1 MPKVALTALRDRQA
15 TSACYFKLVH
25 AQHRETAEQ
34 TGMQRIA
41 KHLRIG
47 RRWITIGWQLFRRN
61 PWLLGGM
68 GFTTA
73 VLISALALIPL
84 LGSLLIALLAPILLA
99 SAYLAIDNVHK
110 QKISLP
116 AALRVPALKQSP
128 RHLVDVLRDEARI
141 FPTAVACVY
150 STAGALLINL
160 LVHLLA
166 GDAWVATWSSLEWMS
181 LLGVFA
187 AALLGLV
194 LYAVLAA
201 TLIYALPL
209 AFLLDE
215 PLVPSLLRSLKASR
229 HFALALLVLLG
240 LFLAPLLLGAVV
252 SCISPWTAYPIWL
265 VTGTVVLP
273 VVAAGLYGSYHDIF
287 AGQRARRRMAAR
299 DDDVTDR
306 NLTLTPARR

>member
-1 MPKVALTALRDRQA
+1 
-15 TSACYFKLVH
+15 
-25 AQHRETAEQ
+25 
-34 TGMQRIA
+34 MQRIA

-68 GFTTA
+68 GFTIA

-99 SAYLAIDNVHK
+99 SAYLAINSVYK

-150 STAGALLINL
+150 CTAGALLINL

-166 GDAWVATWSSLEWMS
+166 GDAWVATWSSLEWVS
-181 LLGVFA
+181 QLGVFA

-201 TLIYALPL
+201 SLIYALPL
-209 AFLLDE
+209 TFLLNE

-240 LFLAPLLLGAVV
+240 LLLAPFLLLGTVV
-252 SCISPWTAYPIWL
+252 SYISPWAGYPIWL

-273 VVAAGLYGSYHDIF
+273 VAAAGLYGSYHDIF
-287 AGQRARRRMAAR
+287 ASQRARRRMETC

>member
-1 MPKVALTALRDRQA
+1 
-15 TSACYFKLVH
+15 
-25 AQHRETAEQ
+25 
-34 TGMQRIA
+34 MQRIA

-47 RRWITIGWQLFRRN
+47 RRWVTIGWQLFRRN

-68 GFTTA
+68 GFTMA

-99 SAYLAIDNVHK
+99 SVYLAIDSVYK
-110 QKISLP
+110 QKIFLP

-128 RHLVDVLRDEARI
+128 QHLVDVLRDEARI

-160 LVHLLA
+160 LVRLLA
-166 GDAWVATWSSLEWMS
+166 GDAWVAMWSSLEWMS

-201 TLIYALPL
+201 SLIYALPL
-209 AFLLDE
+209 TFLLNE

-240 LFLAPLLLGAVV
+240 LLLAPLFLGAVV
-252 SCISPWTAYPIWL
+252 SYISPWAAYPIWL

-287 AGQRARRRMAAR
+287 ASQHARRRMEAR
-299 DDDVTDR
+299 DDDITDR